1 MKKTLIALALAA
13 TGVSS
18 GAYAAAQNLT
28 WTPGEI
34 NRPNAFSLGGTFYS
48 ANHFNGEWQWAVG
61 GNLSGFNNK
70 LSDISDTNGVY
81 TMPVAVAADAPI
93 LLGMT
98 KKAFGSPLASGV
110 GAIPQISF
118 KGANSQSAHLTPSAT
133 PGQGTI
139 TIPLMQNGS
148 TGATATQLGTAKFTV
163 KYAGVSLDGIFTS
176 ATGPVTVQSLY
187 SAGATSGIFFGGLPA
202 AQNEVLASSSAAQN
216 LIAKFSG
223 PAQSDLVSQITTAL
237 TGLTNPTVSNTT
249 TAVQEN
255 TQHNGTTEVFAA
267 AYALGIEK
275 GQNIELTFTS
285 KPTATTEWK
294 APLQIEVSYN

>member
-13 TGVSS
+13 TGVSN
-18 GAYAAAQNLT
+18 GAYAALT
-28 WTPGEI
+28 WQTGEI
-34 NRPNAFSLGGTFYS
+34 NLPNAFSLGGTFYS

-70 LSDISDTNGVY
+70 LGDISDTNGAH
-81 TMPVAVAADAPI
+81 TMQVAVAADAPI

-118 KGANSQSAHLTPSAT
+118 KGANSQSVPLTPSAT

-139 TIPLMQNGS
+139 TIPLMQGGTTNTS
-148 TGATATQLGTAKFTV
+148 TTPLGTAKFTV
-163 KYAGVSLDGIFTS
+163 KYAGVSLDGTHTS
-176 ATGPVTVQSLY
+176 SPGAITAKSLY
-187 SAGATSGIFFGGLPA
+187 SSSATNGIFFGGLPA
-202 AQNEVLASSSAAQN
+202 SADKVFN
-216 LIAKFSG
+216 G
-223 PAQSDLVSQITTAL
+223 PAEAQTLITKFNSSFSQSLLVEQIKTAFSI
-237 TGLTNPTVSNTT
+237 TSSPGPTVSNATNP
-249 TAVQEN
+249 AQEN

-275 GQNIELTFTS
+275 GQNIELTFTN